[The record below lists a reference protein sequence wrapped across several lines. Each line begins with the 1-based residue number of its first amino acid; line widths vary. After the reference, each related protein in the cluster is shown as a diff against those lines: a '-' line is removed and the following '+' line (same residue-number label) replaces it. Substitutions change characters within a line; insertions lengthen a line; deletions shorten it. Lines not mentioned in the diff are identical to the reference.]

1 MIAVEGRTM
10 EDLKY
15 TLSMAEPVSLTGH
28 EAWNLFLKLKELEEI
43 KEKEEKLHNICSKM
57 LNTCEDIKRIYT
69 R

>member
-1 MIAVEGRTM
+1 MIAAEGKTL
-10 EDLKY
+10 EQLKY
-15 TLSMAEPVSLTGH
+15 ELSSAEPMSLTGH
-28 EAWNLFLKLKELEEI
+28 EAWLLFLELKELDEI